1 MIKNV
6 LKRNSYF
13 NFNIIIEKNKFS
25 DFHKNHARKHFSKVN
40 GCLLSLDFE
49 QGDLIET
56 TACNISMSRN
66 KNIKKKYVS
75 FDLINKQ
82 NRKII
87 EEASRILRED
97 VENITQL
104 NSNKLDVC

>member
-1 MIKNV
+1 
-6 LKRNSYF
+6 
-13 NFNIIIEKNKFS
+13 
-25 DFHKNHARKHFSKVN
+25 VN

-49 QGDLIET
+49 QGDLFET

-82 NRKII
+82 KRKII
-87 EEASRILRED
+87 EEASRIIRED